1 MTEVSFVATAVDI
14 KVQRNDSPVIPITV
28 TSDAVALNVAA
39 GTFVMTVGNSPA
51 PSSAGENLFTVAGVF
66 ETDGT
71 DGRVNFQPTIGDTAL
86 DPGVYFYDVEMTLAP
101 SVRTILKGSFT
112 VDPDISN
119 V

>member
-28 TSDAVALNVAA
+28 TSGGVALNVAA

-51 PSSAGENLFTVAGVF
+51 PSSAVENLFTVAGTF

-71 DGRVNFQPTIGDTAL
+71 DGRVNFQPTTANLAL
-86 DPGVYFYDVEMTLAP
+86 DPGVYFYDVEMTLSG

-112 VDPDISN
+112 VEADISN

>member
-28 TSDAVALNVAA
+28 NENGSALNVAA

-51 PSSAGENLFTVAGVF
+51 PSTAAENIFTVTGAF

-71 DGRVNFQPTIGDTAL
+71 DGRVNFQPTTGDTAL
-86 DPGVYFYDVEMTLAP
+86 DPGVYFYDVEMTLSG

-112 VDPDISN
+112 IEADISN